1 MEKVRVNRE
10 FLGEKVDEIWRRV
23 GLRMLKN
30 LFLMESNGCN
40 MIVSS
45 MGQVRTRVKIRVK
58 LNVSWNPNPKY
69 LISSF

>member
-10 FLGEKVDEIWRRV
+10 FLGEKVEEIWRRV

-30 LFLMESNGCN
+30 LFRMESNGCN
-40 MIVSS
+40 MIVSN

-58 LNVSWNPNPKY
+58 FKVSWNRSLNY
-69 LISSF
+69 LISSC